1 MPTLEE
7 LIAEHTK
14 DGKRPDEL
22 RLGRVNWGN
31 GWWFR
36 PYFRTRTGDWY
47 GIDRAI
53 EEDAYH
59 GSADG
64 FELYTEPKPKVKRA
78 QYLVHI
84 KGYDPYITDTLHAN
98 EKSVQLR
105 NLTGNPF
112 VICERLTE
120 TEREFDE

>member
-1 MPTLEE
+1 MPTLDE

-14 DGKRPDEL
+14 DGKRPDDI
-22 RLGRVNWGN
+22 RVRQSDWRPEA
-31 GWWFR
+31 WFR
-36 PYFRTRTGDWY
+36 PYFKSRWWY
-47 GIDRAI
+47 GLNQDGTQRSFTAV
-53 EEDAYH
+53 EED
-59 GSADG
+59 

-84 KGYDPYITDTLHAN
+84 KGYDPYITDILHTD

-105 NLTGNPF
+105 NLTVNPF
-112 VICERLTE
+112 ILCERLME

>member
-1 MPTLEE
+1 MTLDE
-7 LIAEHTK
+7 LITELTK

-53 EEDAYH
+53 EKDAYH

-78 QYLVHI
+78 QYLLAYR
-84 KGYDPYITDTLHAN
+84 GMNPFITDQLYID
-98 EKSVQLR
+98 EKRVR
-105 NLTGNPF
+105 
-112 VICERLTE
+112 
-120 TEREFDE
+120 DEMAK